1 LIFCKSYFFAVPKT
15 YRDATATV
23 DKNDWPADATLR
35 DSRISIHKAAGMYQT
50 LCEAIRSRSVLRL
63 SMRNGECRV
72 VEPHRYGA
80 RSNGNEVLNAF
91 QRAAAGTEQL
101 PMALKSV
108 AVSEIESATATGE
121 TFTSPRPGY
130 NPAGDQRIPAVFAE
144 L

>member
-1 LIFCKSYFFAVPKT
+1 MT
-15 YRDATATV
+15 YRVATATV
-23 DKNDWPADATLR
+23 DTYDWPDDATPR
-35 DSRISIHKAAGMYQT
+35 DSKISRRKAVGMYQT
-50 LCEAIRSRSVLRL
+50 LCEAIRARSVLRL

-80 RSNGNEVLNAF
+80 RSNGKEVLNVF
-91 QRAAAGTEQL
+91 QRAVDGTEQL

-108 AVSEIESATATGE
+108 SVCEIESATTTGE